1 MFIKIF
7 CGDSQKYLLLQSDN
21 VVLDK
26 GERYIDYDL
35 YPLICAYIE
44 ELSFNNNE
52 KDLSRIDCI
61 FDKYKQIMGL
71 KKKENEAD
79 YAIRPLGVLIKEDI
93 VGDKPYCLTIPV
105 LSDQEKREKFL
116 IDDRNDQSMDI
127 TNGPNLH
134 KLSIVEVDGKTY
146 ITSGPIFIMND
157 DGKTIDRV

>member
-7 CGDSQKYLLLQSDN
+7 CGDSPKYLLLQSNN

-44 ELSFNNNE
+44 ELSFNNE

-61 FDKYKQIMGL
+61 FAKYKQIMGL
-71 KKKENEAD
+71 KKKESEAE
-79 YAIRPLGVLIKEDI
+79 YAIRPLGALIKEDI
-93 VGDKPYCLTIPV
+93 VGDKPYCLTVPV
-105 LSDQEKREKFL
+105 LSDQEKREKLL
-116 IDDRNDQSMDI
+116 IDGRNDQSMDI
-127 TNGPNLH
+127 TNGPNPH
-134 KLSIVEVDGKTY
+134 KLSIVQIDEKTY
-146 ITSGPIFIMND
+146 ITTGPIFIMND